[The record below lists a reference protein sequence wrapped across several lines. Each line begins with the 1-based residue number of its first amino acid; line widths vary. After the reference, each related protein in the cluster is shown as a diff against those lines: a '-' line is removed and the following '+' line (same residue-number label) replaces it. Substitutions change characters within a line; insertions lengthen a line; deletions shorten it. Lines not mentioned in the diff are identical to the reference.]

1 MQHFL
6 HLRDFL
12 ENLQNQRFLHPHVA
26 GAFKTRVFRSRG
38 GSIWSQWGGAGASVH
53 EIHSSTTRD
62 TTLDIRSGEGSTLRS
77 PARCPP
83 GSSSA
88 EIPAKNPPSV
98 LRILWPKDAQKAAEA
113 GHAGK
118 TYAIIR
124 KSRPPAKDSTLRCNS
139 KNPLTDLH
147 EIRVESTG
155 KSRRRHNFFGPRA
168 KTYEKRNSAP
178 PAASLRSY

>member
-1 MQHFL
+1 MQHSL

-12 ENLQNQRFLHPHVA
+12 ENLPNQRFLHPHVA
-26 GAFKTRVFRSRG
+26 GAFKSRVFRSRG

-83 GSSSA
+83 G
-88 EIPAKNPPSV
+88 IPAPRSQRKNPRRFENP
-98 LRILWPKDAQKAAEA
+98 LAEDAQKAAEA
-113 GHAGK
+113 GHAGE
-118 TYAIIR
+118 TYEIIR
-124 KSRPPAKDSTLRCNS
+124 KSRAPAKDSTLRCNS

>member
-1 MQHFL
+1 MKSIASPPATRPDTPLTYALARAAHCAAQL
-6 HLRDFL
+6 AARLAS
-12 ENLQNQRFLHPHVA
+12 QR
-26 GAFKTRVFRSRG
+26 
-38 GSIWSQWGGAGASVH
+38 
-53 EIHSSTTRD
+53 
-62 TTLDIRSGEGSTLRS
+62 
-77 PARCPP
+77 
-83 GSSSA
+83 
-88 EIPAKNPPSV
+88 KNPRRFENP
-98 LRILWPKDAQKAAEA
+98 LAEDAQKAAEA

-118 TYAIIR
+118 TYEIIR
-124 KSRPPAKDSTLRCNS
+124 KSRAPAKDSTLRCNS

>member
-1 MQHFL
+1 MQHSL

-62 TTLDIRSGEGSTLRS
+62 TTRHTLDIRSGEGSTLRS

-83 GSSSA
+83 G
-88 EIPAKNPPSV
+88 IPAKNPPVV
-98 LRILWPKDAQKAAEA
+98 LRILWPKMP
-113 GHAGK
+113 
-118 TYAIIR
+118 R
-124 KSRPPAKDSTLRCNS
+124 KLR
-139 KNPLTDLH
+139 KLAML
-147 EIRVESTG
+147 
-155 KSRRRHNFFGPRA
+155 
-168 KTYEKRNSAP
+168 
-178 PAASLRSY
+178 ASLRNHKGIKSTRQRFNTSVQF

>member
-1 MQHFL
+1 MQHSL

-26 GAFKTRVFRSRG
+26 GAFKSRVFRSRG

-83 GSSSA
+83 RSSSA
-88 EIPAKNPPSV
+88 EIPVKNPPV
-98 LRILWPKDAQKAAEA
+98 DLRILWPK
-113 GHAGK
+113 
-118 TYAIIR
+118 IPR
-124 KSRPPAKDSTLRCNS
+124 KLR
-139 KNPLTDLH
+139 KLAML
-147 EIRVESTG
+147 
-155 KSRRRHNFFGPRA
+155 
-168 KTYEKRNSAP
+168 
-178 PAASLRSY
+178 ASLRNHKGIKSTRQRFNTSVQF